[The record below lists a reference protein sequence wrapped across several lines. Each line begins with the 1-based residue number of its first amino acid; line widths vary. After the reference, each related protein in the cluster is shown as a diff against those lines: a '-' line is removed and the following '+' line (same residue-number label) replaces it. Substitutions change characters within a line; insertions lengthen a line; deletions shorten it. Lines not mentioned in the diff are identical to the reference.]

1 MPRGPVPKP
10 ADRRQRRNKKTNVVP
25 FRSVG
30 KGKKIPAPP
39 ENLLKVNRESWK
51 RYWNSQLAQV
61 VEPDT
66 DLPAITRL
74 WTVYDLRERAYR
86 AYGRQPMIEG
96 SEGQPVENP
105 AGRAMRSYDAE
116 IRQLEDRLGMTPR
129 ARLQLGITFGAAAK
143 SMGELTWKLA
153 DDNDPEEGED
163 PREI

>member
-1 MPRGPVPKP
+1 MPAHLKP

-25 FRSVG
+25 FRSVA
-30 KGKKIPAPP
+30 KAKKIPAPP
-39 ENLLKVNRESWK
+39 EKLLKVNRESWK

-74 WTVYDLRERAYR
+74 WTIYDLRERAHR
-86 AYGRQPMIEG
+86 AYRRQPMIEG

-116 IRQLEDRLGMTPR
+116 IRQMEDGLGMTPR
-129 ARLQLGITFGAAAK
+129 ARLQLGITFGSAVK
-143 SMGELTWKLA
+143 PMEELNWRLA
-153 DDNDPEEGED
+153 DDYDPEEEED
-163 PREI
+163 PRGI